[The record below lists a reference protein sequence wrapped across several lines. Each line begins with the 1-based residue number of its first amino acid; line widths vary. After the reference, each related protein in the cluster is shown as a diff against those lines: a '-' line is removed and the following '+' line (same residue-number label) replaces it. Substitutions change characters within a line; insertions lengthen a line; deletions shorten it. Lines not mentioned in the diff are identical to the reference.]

1 MKDYLKILKA
11 IEQKKQKQDLVNAPS
26 LFMIEIE
33 PNGDIKTD
41 LKAEPYTS
49 YEEAENDILEHE
61 EELGHPKPNIFQVG
75 IVDNYAKIF
84 GEVNNDR

>member
-1 MKDYLKILKA
+1 MKDYLKILKS

-26 LFMIEIE
+26 LCPIITDV
-33 PNGDIKTD
+33 NGDIKTD
-41 LKAEPYTS
+41 FRAEPYTS

-61 EELGHPKPNIFQVG
+61 EELGHPKPNIFQIE